1 METFE
6 IEWIKN
12 KKPTKKKV
20 EGLIF
25 GKLGVHGVIRVKGKG
40 QYKPQATG
48 TKLFVITHIPTGKKL
63 VMIER
68 LKNAT
73 KVAGYLNMR
82 YNWDFTDLDK
92 YMKKLKI
99 NPADMAFNVEN
110 ALAIV
115 EGKVKEK

>member
-6 IEWIKN
+6 IGWMN
-12 KKPTKKKV
+12 KKRQTKKKV
-20 EGLIF
+20 EGVIF
-25 GKLGVHGVIRVKGKG
+25 GMLGVHGVIRDKVKGT
-40 QYKPQATG
+40 YKPQATG
-48 TKLFVITHIPTGKKL
+48 TAHFVITHIPTGRKL
-63 VMIER
+63 VMVPR

-82 YNWDFTDLDK
+82 YNWDFTDLEK

-115 EGKVKEK
+115 EGKVKER